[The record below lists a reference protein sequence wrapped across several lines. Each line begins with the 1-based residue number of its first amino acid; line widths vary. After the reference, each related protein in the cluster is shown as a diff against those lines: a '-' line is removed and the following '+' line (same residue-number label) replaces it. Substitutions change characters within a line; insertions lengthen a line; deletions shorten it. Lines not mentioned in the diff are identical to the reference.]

1 MSLSGKIYI
10 LVIIFTLAYQ
20 ANALEYEVAAGDS
33 WQSIAKKYD
42 LTPKILQKYNNT
54 KTLGKTIII
63 PEKVTYIVG
72 PGETALG
79 VALKHGMSLSEL
91 VTINKLI
98 SPYEVNQGQ
107 KLKVIVKSNKAAP
120 KESKPQEEKLK
131 FRWPVLGAVTSSF
144 GLQNNGANHDGIEIL
159 VNQDSDIV
167 TSAKGE
173 VVYIGNEVGS
183 YGNLVI
189 IQHSDNWF
197 SSYGHLTK
205 IIVEKGQIVKAG
217 QIIGNNV
224 KNSQLYFSIRK
235 GQKPLNPLKL
245 LPKQKK

>member
-1 MSLSGKIYI
+1 MSLLDK
-10 LVIIFTLAYQ
+10 LVALIIIFALSFQ
-20 ANALEYEVAAGDS
+20 ASALEYEVTATDS

-54 KTLGKTIII
+54 KTLAGTIII
-63 PEKVTYIVG
+63 PEKVIYIVG

-79 VALKHGMSLSEL
+79 IALKHGMSLSEL
-91 VTINKLI
+91 VTLNKLT
-98 SPYEVNQGQ
+98 SPYEVKTGQ
-107 KLKVIVKSNKAAP
+107 KLKVIAKSDKVIP
-120 KESKPQEEKLK
+120 KKPKLKEETLK
-131 FRWPVLGAVTSSF
+131 FRWPVAGTITSSF
-144 GLQNNGANHDGIEIL
+144 GAQNNGANHDGIEIL
-159 VNQDSDIV
+159 VDQDSDIM

-189 IQHSDNWF
+189 IHHNNNWF

-205 IIVEKGQIVKAG
+205 ITVKKGQVVKAG
-217 QIIGNNV
+217 QVIGNNV
-224 KNSQLYFSIRK
+224 KNSKLYFSLRN
-235 GQKPLNPLKL
+235 GQKALNPLKL

>member
-1 MSLSGKIYI
+1 MSLSGKIFTLI
-10 LVIIFTLAYQ
+10 IIFALSYQ
-20 ANALEYEVAAGDS
+20 ASALEYEVTATDS
-33 WQSIAKKYD
+33 WQSIAKKYA

-63 PEKVTYIVG
+63 PEKATYIVG

-79 VALKHGMSLSEL
+79 IALKHDMSLSEL
-91 VTINKLI
+91 VTLNKLI
-98 SPYEVNQGQ
+98 SPYEVNKGQ
-107 KLKVIVKSNKAAP
+107 KLIVIVKSNKNI
-120 KESKPQEEKLK
+120 SKKLKLKEEKLK
-131 FRWPVLGAVTSSF
+131 FRWPVIGSVTSGF
-144 GLQNNGANHDGIEIL
+144 GAQNNGTNHDGIEVL
-159 VNQDSDIV
+159 VHQDIGIMA
-167 TSAKGE
+167 SAKGE

-189 IQHSDNWF
+189 IQHSNNWF

-205 IIVEKGQIVKAG
+205 IIVTKGQIVKAG

-224 KNSQLYFSIRK
+224 KNSQLYFSIRN